1 MGAGPEPTYE
11 EKLRVLGGS
20 QGVKTCAW
28 GFAMVP
34 HRLCVLVLFIIN
46 SMLILCRLNKYK
58 SCTCWGVG
66 GIEIRLAIPVGEFA
80 PII

>member
-46 SMLILCRLNKYK
+46 
-58 SCTCWGVG
+58 
-66 GIEIRLAIPVGEFA
+66 
-80 PII
+80 